1 MLFSLHV
8 TGAEVELSTPP
19 LGQSLELSAHDP
31 EQFLSFSHMVNIKQ
45 TIVVCVKI
53 FL

>member
-1 MLFSLHV
+1 MIFSLHV
-8 TGAEVELSTPP
+8 TGAEVELSTSP

-45 TIVVCVKI
+45 TMVFYVRIS
-53 FL
+53 L